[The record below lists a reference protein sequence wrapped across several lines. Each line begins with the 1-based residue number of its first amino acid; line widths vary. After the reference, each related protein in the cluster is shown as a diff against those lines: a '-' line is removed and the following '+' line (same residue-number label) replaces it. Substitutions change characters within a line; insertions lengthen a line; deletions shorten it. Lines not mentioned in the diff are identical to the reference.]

1 MCLFQDDVPQLDDQE
16 DLPPPETD
24 DEYVDQVQTPTL
36 WFGTF
41 RGPHV
46 MVALTGPLSI
56 LSHGNPH
63 RVIEPLNHLIRWDPV
78 PVFAFPNTLPCKGN
92 GSFLPHGMRDPC
104 NHVNWHVQPCELSQ
118 KAVWRV
124 MQQEQHTTE
133 ATHHTQKQQKQHTM
147 QRCIQSHRRDWGEG
161 SIAIFFHLGY
171 STSVVGDRHKVHKCT
186 PRPRYSELTKPQQ
199 KRADKQAYVLRRQKI
214 V

>member
-1 MCLFQDDVPQLDDQE
+1 MCLIQDDVPQLDDQE

-46 MVALTGPLSI
+46 MVALTGPLS
-56 LSHGNPH
+56 HGNPH

-78 PVFAFPNTLPCKGN
+78 SVFAFPNTLPCKGN

-104 NHVNWHVQPCELSQ
+104 NHVNWHMPPCELSQ

-133 ATHHTQKQQKQHTM
+133 ATYHT
-147 QRCIQSHRRDWGEG
+147 HRSNRNNTPCEGAYKATEGIGVRD
-161 SIAIFFHLGY
+161 
-171 STSVVGDRHKVHKCT
+171 
-186 PRPRYSELTKPQQ
+186 P
-199 KRADKQAYVLRRQKI
+199 
-214 V
+214 

>member
-1 MCLFQDDVPQLDDQE
+1 MCLIQDDVPQLDDQE

-24 DEYVDQVQTPTL
+24 DEYVEQECSSDSDP

-104 NHVNWHVQPCELSQ
+104 NHVNWHMQPCELSQ

-133 ATHHTQKQQKQHTM
+133 ATYHT
-147 QRCIQSHRRDWGEG
+147 HRSNRNNTPCKGAYKATEGIGVRD
-161 SIAIFFHLGY
+161 
-171 STSVVGDRHKVHKCT
+171 
-186 PRPRYSELTKPQQ
+186 P
-199 KRADKQAYVLRRQKI
+199 
-214 V
+214 